1 MADKIL
7 NTGNTWIGRDYLP
20 MTDQE
25 KQICMKQKTAMANL
39 LWMQYFNKV
48 LYNKGLITEVERNR
62 MKVKIDSRYGNIQTP
77 PISPDLYISHRANS
91 MLE

>member
-39 LWMQYFNKV
+39 LWMQYFNSV
-48 LYNKGLITEVERNR
+48 LYKKGHITEVERNR
-62 MKVKIDSRYGNIQTP
+62 MNVKIEAQYGNVQNIP
-77 PISPDLYISHRANS
+77 VSPDLYISH
-91 MLE
+91 